1 MKKLILT
8 LVLALIIGLAVGCS
22 ESPQNTETV
31 NEDAGAEDGSVMTNV
46 ICVVDGDTIK
56 VLYHGE
62 EVSVRLIGV
71 DTPETVHPTKAVQA
85 YGQEA
90 SDFTKSKLTGKD
102 VRLEF
107 DVEKQ
112 DQYDRL
118 LAYVW
123 LGDSMFNEVLV
134 AEGYA
139 QVSTYPPNVK
149 YVERFTAAQK
159 TAREAGKGL
168 WGLESDQG
176 TAAPVETIT
185 EENGKIKGNINSRG
199 EKIYHVPGG
208 VYYNNT
214 KPEEWFDTE
223 EHAQAAGYRRSSR

>member
-1 MKKLILT
+1 MKKLILA
-8 LVLALIIGLAVGCS
+8 LVLALIIGLAGGCS
-22 ESPQNTETV
+22 ESSQDTEAK
-31 NEDAGAEDGSVMTNV
+31 DDSVMANV
-46 ICVVDGDTIK
+46 IRVVDGDTIK

-71 DTPETVHPTKAVQA
+71 DTPETVHPTKAVQV

-90 SDFTKSKLTGKD
+90 SDFTKSQLTGKD

-107 DVEKQ
+107 DVEKK

-123 LGDSMFNEVLV
+123 LWDSMFNEVLV

-149 YVERFTAAQK
+149 YVERFTEAQK

-168 WGLESDQG
+168 WGLEDQEMASPADAIAG
-176 TAAPVETIT
+176 
-185 EENGKIKGNINSRG
+185 ENGKIKGNINSSG
-199 EKIYHVPGG
+199 ERIYHVPGG
-208 VYYNNT
+208 AYYDIT
-214 KPEEWFDTE
+214 KPETWFNTE
-223 EHAQAAGYRRSSR
+223 EEAQAAGYRKSSR

>member
-1 MKKLILT
+1 MA
-8 LVLALIIGLAVGCS
+8 LVLSLFISLAGGCS
-22 ESPQNTETV
+22 GSPQDTE
-31 NEDAGAEDGSVMTNV
+31 AEDDGVIYNV
-46 ICVVDGDTIK
+46 IRVVDGDTIK
-56 VLYHGE
+56 VLYQGE

-71 DTPETVHPTKAVQA
+71 DTAETVHPTKAVQA

-90 SDFTKSKLTGKD
+90 SDFTKSQLTGKN

-149 YVERFTAAQK
+149 YVERFTEAQK
-159 TAREAGKGL
+159 NAREAGKGL
-168 WGLESDQG
+168 WGLETDQE
-176 TAAPVETIT
+176 TAAPAEAIAG
-185 EENGKIKGNINSRG
+185 ENGKIKGNINSKG
-199 EKIYHVPGG
+199 EKIYHIPGG
-208 VYYNNT
+208 AYYDIT
-214 KPEEWFDTE
+214 KPEAWFNTE
-223 EHAQAAGYRRSSR
+223 EEAQTAGYRRSSR